1 MHKGKFRF
9 MAGLLLGALLGGA
22 AMTNVGAQ
30 VEELEPKQVDD
41 EATGD
46 FTVPAVI
53 EPKRLYHYL
62 VAVENSLVSLAVDTE
77 KSAIGIADL
86 DSRIR
91 KIERRLVNL
100 EKRAPDKP
108 RRDR

>member
-30 VEELEPKQVDD
+30 VEELEPEQAD

-53 EPKRLYHYL
+53 DRKRLYHYL

>member
-30 VEELEPKQVDD
+30 VEELEPEQVD
-41 EATGD
+41 EATDD
-46 FTVPAVI
+46 FTVPTVVD
-53 EPKRLYHYL
+53 PKRLYHYL
-62 VAVENSLVSLAVDTE
+62 VAVENTLVSLAVDTE